1 MYSTCYV
8 CIYEIVSG
16 SCKLLVV
23 FFFFLMIRRPPRST
37 RTDTRFPY
45 TTLFRS
51 SQAVTDRFER
61 VTQWLVLVPDAPGV
75 VQGVVELRMPLVP
88 WVQPLLQF
96 GHLRDRLLAL
106 RRDEGHAECRERL
119 AIHPER
125 PAGREIGRAHI

>member
-1 MYSTCYV
+1 MRISDWSSDV
-8 CIYEIVSG
+8 CSSDLG
-16 SCKLLVV
+16 A
-23 FFFFLMIRRPPRST
+23 
-37 RTDTRFPY
+37 
-45 TTLFRS
+45 

-75 VQGVVELRMPLVP
+75 VQGFVELRMPLVP

-119 AIHPER
+119 AIHPEI
-125 PAGREIGRAHI
+125 GRESCRARGGPKV

>member
-1 MYSTCYV
+1 MLISDWSSDV
-8 CIYEIVSG
+8 C
-16 SCKLLVV
+16 
-23 FFFFLMIRRPPRST
+23 
-37 RTDTRFPY
+37 
-45 TTLFRS
+45 S
-51 SQAVTDRFER
+51 SDLTDRFER

-125 PAGREIGRAHI
+125 PAGLDVLWTVAAAIGDDDLLDRKSTRLNSSH